1 MKNHQKNGKT
11 SKNPQNVFFSS
22 STTRS
27 YTQLFFR
34 SSSFSYLDVNDHQ

>member
-1 MKNHQKNGKT
+1 MAKLQKIHKMF
-11 SKNPQNVFFSS
+11 FFSS